1 MTKPKPK
8 EQLQKRGRK
17 SLFRPEYILIA
28 RAMARVGAIDE
39 EIADELGINRET
51 FHNWKK
57 TFPELANAV
66 RAAKEVSDDRVER
79 SLYQRAN
86 GYSHPAVKVFMTR
99 DGKTVEHKY
108 IEHYPPDVTACLFW
122 LKNRRPDRWRDV
134 QNIDHAVGV
143 YHISEAPMTE
153 EDWIRATSNG
163 KQLDLEAKAIEHDAN
178 ERESNS

>member
-1 MTKPKPK
+1 
-8 EQLQKRGRK
+8 
-17 SLFRPEYILIA
+17 
-28 RAMARVGAIDE
+28 
-39 EIADELGINRET
+39 
-51 FHNWKK
+51 
-57 TFPELANAV
+57 
-66 RAAKEVSDDRVER
+66 
-79 SLYQRAN
+79 
-86 GYSHPAVKVFMTR
+86 MTR